1 MFRLCVMRHCG
12 IVPLMNTTPQLV
24 SSPQAARILC
34 VSARTVHRMV
44 AAGDLTPAVTAPGG
58 PHGAFLFDL
67 ADVEK
72 LRESIAEADRQRTA

>member
-1 MFRLCVMRHCG
+1 MRHCG
-12 IVPLMNTTPQLV
+12 IVSLMTTTQRFI

-58 PHGAFLFDL
+58 PHGAFLFNQ

-72 LRESIAEADRQRTA
+72 VRDDIAAADQRRSA

>member
-1 MFRLCVMRHCG
+1 
-12 IVPLMNTTPQLV
+12 MNTTPQLI
-24 SSPQAARILC
+24 SSPQAAQILC

-67 ADVEK
+67 ADVKK
-72 LRESIAEADRQRTA
+72 LRDAIAEGTRERSA